1 MNREPQIDTLKTQ
14 PGTYALVLYC
24 RISRKVKVGKRGFIS
39 LIPGYY
45 IYVGSAFGPGG
56 LRARV
61 QRHIRKSTKKHWHI
75 DYIKWFTRPLEIWYS
90 YNPMIR
96 EHQWAE
102 IFNRSKQTRIL
113 MKGFGSSD
121 CTCTTHLF
129 FQKTR
134 PQSRIFVKKVQAAIK
149 ECDQIYILKLETA
162 DNQ

>member
-1 MNREPQIDTLKTQ
+1 MNHEPPINRIKPL

-24 RISRKVKVGKRGFIS
+24 RINKKVEVGKLGFIS

-61 QRHIRKSTKKHWHI
+61 HRHIRESKKKHWHL
-75 DYIKWFTRPLEIWYS
+75 DYIKGFTQPIEIWYS
-90 YNPMIR
+90 YEPEIR

-102 IFNRSKQTRIL
+102 IIKMGSHSQIL

-121 CTCTTHLF
+121 CSCTTHLF
-129 FQKTR
+129 FTKTR
-134 PQSRIFVKKVQAAIK
+134 PQAGSFVKRIQADIK
-149 ECDQIYILKLETA
+149 ECHRIHILKSGRV
-162 DNQ
+162 DNP